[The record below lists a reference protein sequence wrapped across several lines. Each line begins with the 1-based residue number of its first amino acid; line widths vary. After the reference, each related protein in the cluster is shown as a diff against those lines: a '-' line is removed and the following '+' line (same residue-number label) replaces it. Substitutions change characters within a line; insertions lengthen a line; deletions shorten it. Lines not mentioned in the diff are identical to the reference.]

1 MTSINFSAPIEVE
14 LNSGLTTTVNNL
26 LYQTRTLNKFFNN
39 YITSVSVGYFETYD
53 RNALCEAGTIN
64 YQMVSDVNG
73 DANPPLVGISS
84 TSIFDQDPLIT
95 LETYFDRP
103 YSTYTTQ
110 NKRTGGPGIPSIN
123 LSGAQFDRFQ
133 NANTEL
139 VVLSTATAPNPLGNF
154 PPAGR
159 LQLNKEVLSYTG
171 ITAGD
176 TFTGV
181 TRDIDGTGPYT
192 HTSGDY
198 LRSITI

>member
-1 MTSINFSAPIEVE
+1 MTTINFSAPIEIE
-14 LNSGLTTTVNNL
+14 LNSGLTANVNNL
-26 LYQTRTLNKFFNN
+26 LYQTRDLNNFFNN
-39 YITSVSVGYFETYD
+39 YITSVSVGYFETYN
-53 RNALCEAGTIN
+53 RNAVCEAGTIQ

-73 DANPPLVGISS
+73 DGSPPLVGISA
-84 TSIFDQDPLIT
+84 TSIFDQDSLIT
-95 LETYFDRP
+95 FETYFDRP
-103 YSTYTTQ
+103 YSTYTSQ
-110 NKRTGGPGIPSIN
+110 NKRTGAPGIPSIN

-139 VVLSTATAPNPLGNF
+139 VVLSTALTPTPLENF
-154 PPAGR
+154 PPTGR
-159 LQLNKEVLSYTG
+159 LQLNKEVVSYTG
-171 ITAGD
+171 KSGD